1 MAALLISDGPSQ
13 RSVAAALVDLATQ
26 GLVHFRSD
34 TTGTGSLASVGATGK
49 GQMPETP
56 EGHLGVAIAGFTGPD
71 GFIDGN
77 EFDTMQL
84 ATALGSFQSELAD
97 LASQKGWLRGN
108 PATIIATWLS
118 VGVVEIVAGLAL
130 GYWTWRLDAFVGL
143 IGAVGLGIVGLATV
157 GVAFLMPSLTKE
169 GSMIRAMVLAYRQT
183 LIDAMQQSHSMAD
196 VVSTRKL
203 PWLDT
208 PDMAMAWGIA
218 FGLDSE
224 IDAVMSRAVS
234 NLGATGAQNEWY
246 PRWYETPGQVSLVGL
261 GEAALGAFSPQV
273 AAQLGSVGAALGL
286 MWNLGVPQ
294 YPSHR
299 LPGHG
304 FDGAGGGFGG
314 GGGAGGG
321 F

>member
-1 MAALLISDGPSQ
+1 M
-13 RSVAAALVDLATQ
+13 
-26 GLVHFRSD
+26 
-34 TTGTGSLASVGATGK
+34 
-49 GQMPETP
+49 
-56 EGHLGVAIAGFTGPD
+56 
-71 GFIDGN
+71 
-77 EFDTMQL
+77 
-84 ATALGSFQSELAD
+84 
-97 LASQKGWLRGN
+97 
-108 PATIIATWLS
+108 
-118 VGVVEIVAGLAL
+118 AGLAL
-130 GYWTWRLDAFVGL
+130 GYWTWRLDAVVGL
-143 IGAVGLGIVGLATV
+143 IGAVGLGSVGLATV

-218 FGLDSE
+218 FGLDGE

-273 AAQLGSVGAALGL
+273 AAQLGSVGAALGS